1 MLHQSPV
8 CLLEVVPELLLEDPV
23 LPVVVVLPELVAALP
38 AALVL
43 LAPAAA
49 DVDAAAPVSPACS
62 DAPLSLPQLLL
73 YQVEI

>member
-1 MLHQSPV
+1 M
-8 CLLEVVPELLLEDPV
+8 
-23 LPVVVVLPELVAALP
+23 PVVVVLPELPELVAALP
-38 AALVL
+38 AADVL

-49 DVDAAAPVSPACS
+49 EVDAAAPVSPECS